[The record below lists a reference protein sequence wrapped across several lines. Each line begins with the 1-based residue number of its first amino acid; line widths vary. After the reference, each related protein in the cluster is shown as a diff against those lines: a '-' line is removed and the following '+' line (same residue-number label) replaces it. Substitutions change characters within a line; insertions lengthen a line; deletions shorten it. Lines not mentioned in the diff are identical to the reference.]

1 MTMFLIVLA
10 VFVCVASLA
19 GGVMMLVRGEGDSAV
34 EDRLSNLVNRN
45 RAEQD
50 SAAKSLLD
58 SDSGPTRLELSV
70 ARYINIRKLVE
81 QAGLK
86 VSPHKII
93 LASLALGFA
102 SAMAWQFVGV
112 LRVAAI
118 PIGLAFGCLP
128 LMYVLFMR
136 KKRLKKFGA
145 QLPEALDLIARA
157 LRAGHSLP
165 AGFHLAAEQIGEPL
179 GPEFGRCYD
188 EQNLGLP
195 LDEALGELTDRVPNV
210 DLRFFATAVII
221 QRQTG
226 GDLAEILDKISK
238 LIRERF
244 QIWGQIQALTGEGR
258 LSGIV
263 LMVLPPAL
271 FLVMLRINYDYIM
284 KLFEDPLGHKM
295 LAAAIILQVLG
306 GLAIRK
312 IVNIKV

>member
-1 MTMFLIVLA
+1 MFLIVLA
-10 VFVCVASLA
+10 GFVCVASLA
-19 GGVMMLVRGEGDSAV
+19 AGVMMLVKGDGDSVA
-34 EDRLSNLVNRN
+34 EDRLSALTKRN
-45 RAEQD
+45 KSDAELATKKLIE
-50 SAAKSLLD
+50 SNAE
-58 SDSGPTRLELSV
+58 PTRLELSV
-70 ARYINIRKLVE
+70 AKYINVRKMVE
-81 QAGLK
+81 QAGLTI
-86 VSPHKII
+86 SPHKII
-93 LASLALGFA
+93 LASIALGVA
-102 SAMAWQFVGV
+102 SGVAWQFVGV
-112 LRVAAI
+112 LRIAAI
-118 PIGLAFGCLP
+118 PIALCVGSLP
-128 LMYVLFMR
+128 LFYVAFMR
-136 KKRLKKFGA
+136 KRRLKKFGA

-165 AGFHLAAEQIGEPL
+165 AGFHLAAEQMTEPL

-195 LDEALGELTDRVPNV
+195 LEEALTELTERVPNV

-226 GDLAEILDKISK
+226 GDLAEILDKISR

-271 FLVMLRINYDYIM
+271 FLVMLRINYDYVM

-295 LAAAIILQVLG
+295 LAAAIILQLIG
-306 GLAIRK
+306 GYAIRR